1 MSRASR
7 TELAVLGAL
16 SVEPMSGYAVR
27 QAITDTLGHFWSE
40 SFGQI
45 YPALARLEAQ
55 GLIKRSGAGQTSGST
70 FRLTESGRRHLVVLL
85 REPLPAPPPRNGTL
99 LRLFFGRLL
108 GVEDCRAIVVDV
120 LERATASLDELR
132 VVRAEVA
139 ADPDPNAPFWLLTV
153 LAGEHSA
160 RAQIAWA
167 NEALGVLDGAGD

>member
-1 MSRASR
+1 MSRGSR

-45 YPALARLEAQ
+45 YPALARLEEE
-55 GLIKRSGAGQTSGST
+55 GLIRRAGDGQTSGST
-70 FRLTESGRRHLVVLL
+70 FCLTTAGRRHLVNLL
-85 REPLPAPPPRNGTL
+85 REPMPTPPPRNGTL

-108 GVEDCRAIVVDV
+108 GVDECRSIVLDA
-120 LERATASLDELR
+120 LARAEASLAELSA
-132 VVRAEVA
+132 VH
-139 ADPDPNAPFWLLTV
+139 ADVEGDTDPNAPFWLLTV
-153 LAGEHSA
+153 SAGEHSA

-167 NEALGVLDGAGD
+167 KEALEILDAIAD